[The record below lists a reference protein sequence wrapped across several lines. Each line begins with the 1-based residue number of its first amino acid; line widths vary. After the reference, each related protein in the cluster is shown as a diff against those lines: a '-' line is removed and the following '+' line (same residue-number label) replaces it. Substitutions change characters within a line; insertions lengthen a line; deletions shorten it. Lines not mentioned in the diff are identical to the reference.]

1 MPNYLDRARAIHD
14 AIEAMPDD
22 LGATE
27 EKVRKRLEKYRVSRI
42 HVDEDPR
49 WKCPY
54 CGAYT
59 TGDVCT
65 HCTAP
70 REVR

>member
-1 MPNYLDRARAIHD
+1 MPNYMDRARAIHD

-22 LGATE
+22 LDFLE
-27 EKVRKRLEKYRVSRI
+27 ERFRKRLEKIKV

-54 CGAYT
+54 CRAYT

-65 HCTAP
+65 HCSAP
-70 REVR
+70 REE

>member
-1 MPNYLDRARAIHD
+1 MPNYLDRARAIEE
-14 AIEAMPDD
+14 AIDKKI
-22 LGATE
+22 
-27 EKVRKRLEKYRVSRI
+27 KV

-59 TGDVCT
+59 TGEICM

-70 REVR
+70 REE